1 MIKWSLYK
9 APHFLLV
16 YRSHPIIPR
25 VKCAPPPVS
34 RFGGPRS

>member
-16 YRSHPIIPR
+16 YRSHPIPR